1 MMPQTKEKPKSKEP
15 KKKKSSEELSVI
27 AQKAVEA
34 RRKNNPGWGEK
45 TRAKKATKKK
55 KEK

>member
-1 MMPQTKEKPKSKEP
+1 MMPQSKEKPKSKEP
-15 KKKKSSEELSVI
+15 KKKKSSEELSAI

-45 TRAKKATKKK
+45 TRAKEATKKK

>member
-1 MMPQTKEKPKSKEP
+1 MMVESKTKTKSKEP
-15 KKKKSSEELSVI
+15 KKKKSSEELSAI
-27 AQKAVEA
+27 AKKAVEA

-45 TRAKKATKKK
+45 TRAKEASKKK